1 MGCLEELIYV
11 NQEKQPNRHSIT
23 RSSTGLRELS
33 IEISPSSRQVILFL
47 LCVDAFASFITGHEE
62 RKAGLEAFFLDIS
75 STGVFRAK
83 AKTGKARLP
92 LSEH

>member
-1 MGCLEELIYV
+1 V